1 MALLFNLDATHR
13 ILILLAGLCF
23 LAVTVTAD
31 ALTLEDAERA
41 ALASEPGTLNL
52 QGQSM
57 ALRELAISDGQLP
70 DPMLQL
76 GAINVPVDSFEL
88 DQAPMTQMRIGVKQ
102 EFPGGRTREI
112 RTERTLLQSE
122 AMSYKAADRRLKV
135 LRELRTSWFEALF
148 WDAALALLE
157 EDRIFF
163 SQLLDVTEALYS
175 VGRMAQQDVIRADL
189 ELSNLNNRIIK
200 AREQLDIQKHAIA
213 RWIDPTVPATE
224 LSLEWASLAQ
234 RELLSDE
241 TEALAPILLN
251 HPLLLS
257 IDSEVKTAEREVD
270 LAEESRKPNWAL
282 EAGYGFRDG
291 VNTDGTSRS
300 DFLTVAASIQLPLFK
315 KNRQDKVTTAR
326 SYQYEAAKDRYL
338 DAARQLIRDARS
350 ENTRREQLSE
360 RLALY
365 QSSILPQAELQS
377 EATRTAYQADTT
389 DFAELMRAYLSEQAS
404 QLEYE
409 RLRTDEQQALA
420 QLHYLLPTS
429 EELAEDRE
437 HEQDN

>member
-1 MALLFNLDATHR
+1 MALLFNFDVVHR
-13 ILILLAGLCF
+13 IIIFLAGLYF
-23 LAVTVTAD
+23 LAVSITAG

-41 ALASEPGTLNL
+41 ALEGEPGTLNL

-76 GAINVPVDSFEL
+76 GAINLPVDSFEL
-88 DQAPMTQMRIGVKQ
+88 DQAPMTQLRIGVKQ
-102 EFPGGRTREI
+102 EFPGGRTRKI

-122 AMSYKAADRRLKV
+122 AMGYKAVDRRLKV
-135 LRELRTSWFEALF
+135 IRELRTSWFEGLF
-148 WDAALALLE
+148 WDAAIALLE
-157 EDRIFF
+157 EDRVFF
-163 SQLLDVTEALYS
+163 SQLLDVTRSLYS
-175 VGRMAQQDVIRADL
+175 VGRMAQQDVVRADL
-189 ELSNLNNRIIK
+189 ELSNLSNRIIK

-213 RWIDPTVPATE
+213 RWVDPSILATE
-224 LSLEWASLAQ
+224 LSLEWTPLAQ

-241 TEALAPILLN
+241 TENLAPILLK

-257 IDSEVKTAEREVD
+257 IDSEVKTAGKEVD

-291 VNTDGTSRS
+291 VNPDGTSRS

-315 KNRQDKVTTAR
+315 KNRQDKVSSAR

-350 ENTRREQLSE
+350 ENARREQLTE

-404 QLEYE
+404 KLEYE
-409 RLRTDEQQALA
+409 RLRADEQQALA
-420 QLHYLLPTS
+420 HLHYLLPTS
-429 EELAEDRE
+429 EELAED
-437 HEQDN
+437 